1 MGKTFFRFRNIIL
14 LIVLFWCMS
23 LPCMAD
29 EKPTNPPNPIIIEGE
44 IEDDRERS
52 LLFPVEAWKTE
63 KELEVIFHYT
73 ISNIT
78 LTIYGPIGVVTSRTI
93 SSNSNQTEIFDISN
107 YANGTYNIVISTT
120 QGTYLMGTFDV
131 N

>member
-14 LIVLFWCMS
+14 LIVLFWGMS
-23 LPCMAD
+23 LPGMAD

-44 IEDDRERS
+44 VEDDRERS
-52 LLFPVEAWKTE
+52 QIFPVEAWKTGN
-63 KELEVIFHYT
+63 KLEVIFHYP
-73 ISNIT
+73 ISNVT

-107 YANGTYNIVISTT
+107 YANGTYNIVISTI
-120 QGTYLMGTFDV
+120 QGTYMTGTFEV